1 MIDYNKQTQVLEE
14 LKVTDN
20 LTLTTLITFDE
31 TQVHLK
37 VDYMAG
43 KFTLQRTF
51 SNNYIGMEELGNT
64 MEQFNTEEAVK
75 AYFGL

>member
-1 MIDYNKQTQVLEE
+1 
-14 LKVTDN
+14 
-20 LTLTTLITFDE
+20 
-31 TQVHLK
+31 
-37 VDYMAG
+37 MAG